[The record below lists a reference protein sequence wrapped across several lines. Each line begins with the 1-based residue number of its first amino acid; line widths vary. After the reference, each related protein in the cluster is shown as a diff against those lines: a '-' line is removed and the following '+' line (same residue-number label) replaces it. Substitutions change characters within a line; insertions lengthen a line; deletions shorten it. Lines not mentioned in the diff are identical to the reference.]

1 MTRQQER
8 ILIYMEESGSITPL
22 EAFAELGVT
31 KLATRVSEL
40 RREGIPIVKSSETR
54 KNRFGETVTYARY
67 SLPQDKDTI
76 ANEKRWS
83 IEGEAR

>member
-8 ILIYMEESGSITPL
+8 ILIYMETYGSISPY
-22 EAFAELGVT
+22 EAFGDLGIS

-40 RREGIPIVKSSETR
+40 RREGIPIIKRNETR

-67 SLPQDKDTI
+67 SLPQNKNTTLRDD
-76 ANEKRWS
+76 RWS
-83 IEGEAR
+83 IEGEA

>member
-8 ILIYMEESGSITPL
+8 ILVYMEACGSITPL

-67 SLPQDKDTI
+67 SLPQDKDTR
-76 ANEKRWS
+76 ANDKRWS
-83 IEGEAR
+83 IEGETR

>member
-8 ILIYMEESGSITPL
+8 ILVYMEACGSITPL

-67 SLPQDKDTI
+67 SLPQDKDTR
-76 ANEKRWS
+76 AHDKRWS

>member
-8 ILIYMEESGSITPL
+8 ILIYMETYGSISPY
-22 EAFAELGVT
+22 EAFGDLGIS
-31 KLATRVSEL
+31 KLATSISEL
-40 RREGIPIVKSSETR
+40 RREGIPIIKRNETR

-67 SLPQDKDTI
+67 SLPQDKDTR
-76 ANEKRWS
+76 ANDKRWS

>member
-67 SLPQDKDTI
+67 SLPQDKDVR
-76 ANEKRWS
+76 AHDERWS

>member
-8 ILIYMEESGSITPL
+8 ILVYMEACGSITPL

-54 KNRFGETVTYARY
+54 KNRFGETVRYARY
-67 SLPQDKDTI
+67 SLPQDKD
-76 ANEKRWS
+76 ARAHDERWS

>member
-8 ILIYMEESGSITPL
+8 ILIYMEACGSITPL

-67 SLPQDKDTI
+67 SLPQDKDTR
-76 ANEKRWS
+76 ANDTRWS

>member
-67 SLPQDKDTI
+67 SLPKDKDTR
-76 ANEKRWS
+76 ANDKRWS

>member
-8 ILIYMEESGSITPL
+8 ILVYMEACGGITPL

-67 SLPQDKDTI
+67 SLPQDKETR
-76 ANEKRWS
+76 ANDKRWS

>member
-22 EAFAELGVT
+22 EAFAELGGT

-67 SLPQDKDTI
+67 SLPQDKD
-76 ANEKRWS
+76 ARAHDERWG

>member
-8 ILIYMEESGSITPL
+8 ILIYMEACGSITPL

-54 KNRFGETVTYARY
+54 KNRFGE
-67 SLPQDKDTI
+67 P
-76 ANEKRWS
+76 
-83 IEGEAR
+83 

>member
-8 ILIYMEESGSITPL
+8 ILIYMEESGSITPF

-54 KNRFGETVTYARY
+54 KNRFGETVRYARY
-67 SLPQDKDTI
+67 SLPQDKD
-76 ANEKRWS
+76 ARAHDERWS

>member
-8 ILIYMEESGSITPL
+8 ILIYMEVCGSITPL

-67 SLPQDKDTI
+67 SLPQDKDTR
-76 ANEKRWS
+76 ANDKRWS
-83 IEGEAR
+83 IEGETR

>member
-40 RREGIPIVKSSETR
+40 RRGHTDSQEQRDKE
-54 KNRFGETVTYARY
+54 E
-67 SLPQDKDTI
+67 SLRRDRNICAVFP
-76 ANEKRWS
+76 AA
-83 IEGEAR
+83 G

>member
-8 ILIYMEESGSITPL
+8 ILIYMEACGSITPL

-67 SLPQDKDTI
+67 SLPQDKDAR
-76 ANEKRWS
+76 ANDKRWS